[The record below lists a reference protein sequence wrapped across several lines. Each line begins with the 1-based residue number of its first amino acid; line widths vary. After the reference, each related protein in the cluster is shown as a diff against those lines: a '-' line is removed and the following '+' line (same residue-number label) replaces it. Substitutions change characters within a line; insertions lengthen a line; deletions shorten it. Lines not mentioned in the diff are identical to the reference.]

1 MAACKGVLP
10 MATSSLVPLPQP
22 DQPGLFNPT
31 RALGG
36 GLSPLP
42 PDASSRGSIDP
53 DIAEVYF
60 LVMHFLASGPCTR
73 AFGQLWNELLQH
85 KLLPRR
91 FHAWYARDRKN
102 SGNEDDDGLSLPLSY
117 TDIVTRHPHV
127 EPGHLVKLLQQ
138 LLVYNQRSVAALEPA
153 HSRIPTAADVPT
165 LLGAGAFSLLDLE
178 RSQASKDV
186 SRWTRQLRWPHWEAD
201 QVHGLMLRELGGG
214 FARHHRAPSLRTASY
229 VVTKP
234 AVLVD
239 RIQIIKK
246 LRGHRN
252 AVYCAIF
259 DRTGQY
265 VITGSDD
272 RLVKIWSTETGLCLR
287 SCRGHEGDITDLAV
301 SSGNTLVA
309 SASNDYSIR
318 VWQLPNGVPISLLRG
333 HTASVTAIS
342 FSPRQGC
349 EHLLLSTS
357 DDGTCRI
364 WNAKNSSLNSR
375 VYMPNPKD
383 APATS
388 RAVGAPTPVGPPNN
402 QVLCGAFNADGTI
415 FVTGSSDKM
424 ARVWDARKWNDD
436 VTGRPNYEL
445 DTLKGH
451 ENDVNY
457 VQFSGCAAPSRPWVG
472 DMSKEDHHFKNS
484 WSAHDSIVTCSR
496 DGSAIIW
503 TPRTRKY
510 HGKVGRWQKAYH
522 LRVPPPPMPPQPPRG
537 NGPRHRV
544 LPTPL
549 GVNMIVWSLDNR
561 FVLAAIMDH
570 RICVWNAVDGSL
582 VHSLTGHDKQTY
594 VLDVH
599 PFNPRIAMS
608 AGYDGRVIIWDIWE
622 GHPIKVYD
630 TGEYNLVDGNFSP
643 DGSSLVV
650 SDEVGQIYI
659 FGTGPGMAQKD
670 VKYDQ
675 FFLGDFRPLVRDT
688 FGNVLDAETQL
699 PPHQRNIQDLLCDAN
714 LIPYP
719 EPYQSLY
726 QQRRL
731 GALGIE
737 WTPSNVFLSIGTT
750 DDAAYTNP
758 SNPPLALPL
767 PIVPPSPV
775 QQNRRGPQT
784 APGNQWVEQPSEVDE
799 AMDWEQEVAGLSEDT
814 GSDYS
819 ASEESRSEE
828 AGGNQGGGDSH
839 EEEAFGSEEE
849 GWEERDSHTHL
860 RRSGRNKRKA
870 EEYIQTA
877 SGRRVRRRTFNDDDS
892 RERRPRHIPRASRP
906 GPSTARAVQ
915 DPPSARP
922 RRQAARN
929 ALTLF
934 TSINSIC
941 DEEDE
946 NTTTQAPSQT
956 QSTPTA
962 VSVQVDIVPVS
973 VIENPV
979 SVEQAV
985 ESQAA
990 PLAIAELP
998 EHVLQIR
1005 EDATTSNPEAPEN
1018 PGDCK
1023 RPRSQRRLIVKLRS
1037 NDHKVPLL
1045 DSVGYP
1051 PKAYTDMSH
1060 EEKRKWERKKV
1071 KAIKCA
1077 QGSNSSDH
1085 EDELHGSSCLHNA
1098 GTSDP
1103 ALQAAQNSQE
1113 ADEDGEEANNG
1124 GACYEEMPTR
1134 THEWTESGEKESDDE
1149 TMGHHNQKVAQRG
1162 KLDLYTRQATS
1173 SKESDDESMEASV
1186 QSMGH
1191 KNQKVQGKLASYTR
1205 QVTSKWPQQST
1216 GNGSSRNRRE
1226 HESQSAPLRS
1236 NGEMSVKTSNHA
1248 SSALDSSRSMATP
1261 SILSEHKD
1269 FSLPSTRQKRS
1280 TVQNKQWRGELSSE
1294 RSLRLHQVVKVEKSL
1309 SQSSSE
1315 KPPKTFVRSQRI
1327 PKQEV
1332 TGSIIR
1338 RNLKCEYG
1346 SPDRLKSSAHARRGH
1361 NEAENRKAVEIGP
1374 VASNSRTRGQRR
1386 GRQSGKAGSR
1396 NMELMSW
1403 LLMEEVEPGTQFI
1416 PQYGDQV
1423 VYLRQGHEDFLE
1435 KAKLDEKGP
1444 WKTLK
1449 QPIAAVEYCRIKG
1462 LDYLIEQ
1469 GTGKT
1474 NCKVSLEFNDPESQV
1489 YGKSFKLT
1497 LPELTDQPDFLVE
1510 RNRYDASIQMGWRV
1524 RDHCKVWWAKEDDEG
1539 KGGSWWDGRI
1549 KLIRPTSSEF
1559 PDSPWESFHVTYKE
1573 SSEPTPHSPWE
1584 LFDKECKIS
1593 GYNIPQIDPS
1603 LKESLLSIIR
1613 SMTDNSC
1620 RETKFGLIQHQK
1632 DSQNA
1637 EFMNRIAL
1645 PLSFDIISAR
1655 VERDYY
1661 HCVEALE
1668 HDVHLLVTN
1677 TKLFHGKDSNMVK
1690 LGSRK
1695 CLFTKFEC
1703 FLGSNYHKSNCRS
1716 L

>member
-1 MAACKGVLP
+1 

-31 RALGG
+31 RALG

-472 DMSKEDHHFKNS
+472 DSKEDHHFKNS

-750 DDAAYTNP
+750 DDVAYTNP
-758 SNPPLALPL
+758 SNPPLALPP

-775 QQNRRGPQT
+775 QQNQRGPQT

-941 DEEDE
+941 DEEEE

-956 QSTPTA
+956 QSAPTA

-973 VIENPV
+973 VIENPLL
-979 SVEQAV
+979 VEQAV

-990 PLAIAELP
+990 PEAIPEQP

-1037 NDHKVPLL
+1037 GNPPRLAAENVQSEGVEGVHEQMTDVVVTLDDTILSVTEAVNADTISAVQPEGPSQRSVRKLVVKPPVDPNVGAHEVSTSGHND
-1045 DSVGYP
+1045 
-1051 PKAYTDMSH
+1051 
-1060 EEKRKWERKKV
+1060 
-1071 KAIKCA
+1071 
-1077 QGSNSSDH
+1077 
-1085 EDELHGSSCLHNA
+1085 
-1098 GTSDP
+1098 
-1103 ALQAAQNSQE
+1103 
-1113 ADEDGEEANNG
+1113 DEDGEEANNG
-1124 GACYEEMPTR
+1124 GACFEEMPTR

-1149 TMGHHNQKVAQRG
+1149 SMGHHNQKVAQGG
-1162 KLDLYTRQATS
+1162 KLDSYTRQATS

-1191 KNQKVQGKLASYTR
+1191 KNQKVQGKFASYTR

-1236 NGEMSVKTSNHA
+1236 NGESSVKTSNHA

-1294 RSLRLHQVVKVEKSL
+1294 RSLRLHQVVKVEKTL

-1315 KPPKTFVRSQRI
+1315 KPPKTSVRSQRI

-1332 TGSIIR
+1332 TGSVIR
-1338 RNLKCEYG
+1338 CNLKCEYG

-1361 NEAENRKAVEIGP
+1361 SEAENRKAVEIGP

-1593 GYNIPQIDPS
+1593 GYSIPQIDPS

-1620 RETKFGLIQHQK
+1620 REVYCPSFHFPHG
-1632 DSQNA
+1632 
-1637 EFMNRIAL
+1637 IAL

-1668 HDVHLLVTN
+1668 HDVHLLVAN
-1677 TKLFHGKDSNMVK
+1677 TKLFHGKDSVQAHKMQQM
-1690 LGSRK
+1690 
-1695 CLFTKFEC
+1695 
-1703 FLGSNYHKSNCRS
+1703 SNYLLKG
-1716 L
+1716 LG